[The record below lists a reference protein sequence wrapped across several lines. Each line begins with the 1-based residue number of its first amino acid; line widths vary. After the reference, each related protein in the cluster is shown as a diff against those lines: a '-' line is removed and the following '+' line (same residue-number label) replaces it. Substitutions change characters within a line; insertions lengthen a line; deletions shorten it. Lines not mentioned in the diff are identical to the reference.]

1 MKKFALLCSFLA
13 LASCENDDICDDSVV
28 TPRLIVRIY
37 DKDAPRR
44 TKPVNNLLVIGKDQ
58 NRPIQPIS
66 TTDSLALPLRLTSGE
81 SSFILVKDAVVDSI
95 GNLTRGTQVALK
107 INANASQIFSD
118 KGCGYKIIYDQI
130 TATSDSISGNI
141 PWINRV
147 QVMFR
152 KVEDEKKATI
162 RIYY

>member
-1 MKKFALLCSFLA
+1 M
-13 LASCENDDICDDSVV
+13 
-28 TPRLIVRIY
+28 
-37 DKDAPRR
+37 
-44 TKPVNNLLVIGKDQ
+44 
-58 NRPIQPIS
+58 
-66 TTDSLALPLRLTSGE
+66 
-81 SSFILVKDAVVDSI
+81 VDSI
-95 GNLTRGTQVALK
+95 GNLTRGTQVTLK

-152 KVEDEKKATI
+152 KIENEKQASI
-162 RIYY
+162 RIFY

>member
-1 MKKFALLCSFLA
+1 M
-13 LASCENDDICDDSVV
+13 
-28 TPRLIVRIY
+28 
-37 DKDAPRR
+37 
-44 TKPVNNLLVIGKDQ
+44 VIGKDQ

-81 SSFILVKDAVVDSI
+81 SSFILVKDAVVDSR
-95 GNLTRGTQVALK
+95 GNLTRGTQVTLK

-152 KVEDEKKATI
+152 KIENEKQASI
-162 RIYY
+162 HIFY

>member
-1 MKKFALLCSFLA
+1 MKQFLFLFVLLFLI
-13 LASCENDDICDDSVV
+13 SCESDDICTDNVV

-81 SSFILVKDAVVDSI
+81 SSLVDSI
-95 GNLTRGTQVALK
+95 GNLTRGTQVTLK

-152 KVEDEKKATI
+152 KIENEKQASI
-162 RIYY
+162 RIFY

>member
-1 MKKFALLCSFLA
+1 MKQFLFLFVLLFII
-13 LASCENDDICDDSVV
+13 SCESDDICTDNVV

-44 TKPVNNLLVIGKDQ
+44 TKPVNNLLV
-58 NRPIQPIS
+58 IQPIS

-81 SSFILVKDAVVDSI
+81 SSFILVKDAVVDSR

-152 KVEDEKKATI
+152 KIENEKQASI
-162 RIYY
+162 HIFY

>member
-1 MKKFALLCSFLA
+1 MKQFLFLFVLLFLI
-13 LASCENDDICDDSVV
+13 SCESDDICTDNVV

-81 SSFILVKDAVVDSI
+81 SSFILVKDAVVDSR

-152 KVEDEKKATI
+152 KIENEKQASI
-162 RIYY
+162 HIFY